1 MGMGQGS
8 CPMPIPNTSMDIK
21 TVGVVGCGLMGS
33 GITEVLAKNG
43 YNVIVREVN
52 DDFLRKGMARI
63 HASTQK
69 AVDRSK
75 ITAAAREQALARITP
90 TTKLEDFAPCDYVI
104 EAAIENLNLK
114 KDIFERLDSITR
126 PDVIL
131 ASNTSSLSI
140 AEMASKTKKPEK
152 VLGMHFFNP
161 VPVMPLLEMVRSFMT
176 SDETY
181 ETSRALGES
190 LGKQIIVAKD
200 YPGFIV
206 NALLVP
212 FQLDA
217 IRFYENGMATVE
229 DIDKGVRLGL
239 NHPMGPLEL
248 CDFVGIDTVLYIAD
262 EVYAETKD
270 PRYAAPPL
278 LRRMVA
284 AGHYGRKTGKGF
296 YDHSK

>member
-1 MGMGQGS
+1 M
-8 CPMPIPNTSMDIK
+8 NIK

-43 YNVIVREVN
+43 YNVVVREVN
-52 DDFLRKGMARI
+52 DDLLSKGLARI
-63 HASTQK
+63 QASAQK
-69 AVDRSK
+69 AVDRNK
-75 ITAAAREQALARITP
+75 ITAEARQEALARITG
-90 TTKLEDFAPCDYVI
+90 TTKLEDFAQCDYVI
-104 EAAIENLNLK
+104 EAAIENLALK
-114 KDIFERLDSITR
+114 KDIFERLDTITG

-140 AEMASKTKKPEK
+140 AEMAAKTKKPEK

-176 SDETY
+176 SDATY
-181 ETSRALGES
+181 ETSRMLGES
-190 LGKQIIVAKD
+190 LGKQVIVAKD
-200 YPGFIV
+200 LPGFIV

-212 FQLDA
+212 YQLDA
-217 IRFYENGMATVE
+217 IRFYQDGLATRE

-248 CDFVGIDTVLYIAD
+248 CDFVGVDTVLFIAD
-262 EVYAETKD
+262 EMYNETKD

-284 AGHYGRKTGKGF
+284 AGYHGKKTGKGF
-296 YDHSK
+296 YEYVK

>member
-1 MGMGQGS
+1 MS
-8 CPMPIPNTSMDIK
+8 IK

-33 GITEVLAKNG
+33 GIAEVLAKNG
-43 YNVIVREVN
+43 YSVIVREVN
-52 DDFLRKGMARI
+52 DEFLQKGLARI
-63 HASTQK
+63 RASTQK
-69 AVDRSK
+69 AVDRNK
-75 ITAAAREQALARITP
+75 ITVQARDQLLARIRG
-90 TTKLEDFAPCDYVI
+90 TTHLEEFSECDYVV

-140 AEMASKTKKPEK
+140 AEMAAKTKKPDK

-176 SDETY
+176 SEATY
-181 ETSRALGES
+181 ETSRALGEA

-217 IRFYENGMATVE
+217 IRFYENGMASKE

-248 CDFVGIDTVLYIAD
+248 CDFVGIDTVLFIAD
-262 EVYAETKD
+262 EVYNETKD

-284 AGHYGRKTGKGF
+284 AGYHGRKTGKGF
-296 YDHSK
+296 YEYSK

>member
-1 MGMGQGS
+1 ML
-8 CPMPIPNTSMDIK
+8 NIK

-33 GITEVLAKNG
+33 GIVEVLARSG
-43 YNVIVREVN
+43 YTVIVREVN
-52 DDFLRKGMARI
+52 DDFLQKGLARI
-63 HASTQK
+63 RASTQK
-69 AVDRSK
+69 AVDRNK
-75 ITAAAREQALARITP
+75 LTAPARDELLARVTG
-90 TTKLEDFAPCDYVI
+90 TTKLDDLAQCEYVI
-104 EAAIENLNLK
+104 EAAVEKLDLK
-114 KDIFERLDSITR
+114 KDIFERLDAITN

-140 AEMASKTKKPEK
+140 AEMAAKTKKPDK

-176 SDETY
+176 SDATY

-190 LGKQIIVAKD
+190 LGKQVIVAKD
-200 YPGFIV
+200 LPGFIV

-212 FQLDA
+212 YQLDA
-217 IRFYENGMATVE
+217 IRFYENGLATKE

-248 CDFVGIDTVLYIAD
+248 SDFVGLDTILYIAD
-262 EVYAETKD
+262 EMYAETKD
-270 PRYAAPPL
+270 ARYAAPPL

-284 AGHYGRKTGKGF
+284 AGYHGRKTGKGF
-296 YDHSK
+296 YDHTK

>member
-1 MGMGQGS
+1 MS
-8 CPMPIPNTSMDIK
+8 IK

-33 GITEVLAKNG
+33 GIAEVVAKNG
-43 YNVIVREVN
+43 YSVIVREVN
-52 DDFLRKGMARI
+52 DEFLQKGLARI
-63 HASTQK
+63 RASTQK
-69 AVDRSK
+69 AVDRNK
-75 ITAAAREQALARITP
+75 ITVEARDQLLARIRG
-90 TTKLEDFAPCDYVI
+90 TTHLEEFSECDYVV

-140 AEMASKTKKPEK
+140 AEMAAKTKKPDK

-176 SDETY
+176 SEATY
-181 ETSRALGES
+181 ETSRALGKA

-217 IRFYENGMATVE
+217 IRFYENGMASKE

-248 CDFVGIDTVLYIAD
+248 CDFVGIDTVLFIAD
-262 EVYAETKD
+262 EVYNETKD

-284 AGHYGRKTGKGF
+284 AGYHGRKTGKGF
-296 YDHSK
+296 YEYSK

>member
-1 MGMGQGS
+1 MS
-8 CPMPIPNTSMDIK
+8 IK

-33 GITEVLAKNG
+33 GIAEVVAKNG
-43 YNVIVREVN
+43 YSVIVREVN
-52 DDFLRKGMARI
+52 DEFLQKGLARI
-63 HASTQK
+63 RASTQK
-69 AVDRSK
+69 AVDRNK
-75 ITAAAREQALARITP
+75 ITVQARDQLLARIRG
-90 TTKLEDFAPCDYVI
+90 TTHLEEFSECDYVV

-126 PDVIL
+126 PEVIL

-140 AEMASKTKKPEK
+140 AEMAAKTKKPDK

-176 SDETY
+176 SEATY
-181 ETSRALGES
+181 ETSRALGEA
-190 LGKQIIVAKD
+190 LGKQIVVAKD

-217 IRFYENGMATVE
+217 IRFYENGMASKE

-248 CDFVGIDTVLYIAD
+248 CDFVGIDTVLFIAD
-262 EVYAETKD
+262 EVYNETKD

-284 AGHYGRKTGKGF
+284 AGYHGRKTGKGF
-296 YDHSK
+296 YEYSK

>member
-1 MGMGQGS
+1 M
-8 CPMPIPNTSMDIK
+8 NIK

-33 GITEVLAKNG
+33 GIAEVVAKNG
-43 YNVIVREVN
+43 YSVIVREVN
-52 DDFLRKGMARI
+52 DDFLQKGLARI
-63 HASTQK
+63 RASTQK

-75 ITAAAREQALARITP
+75 ITVEAREQLLARIRG
-90 TTKLEDFAPCDYVI
+90 TTHLEEFSECDYVV
-104 EAAIENLNLK
+104 EAAIEKLDLK

-140 AEMASKTKKPEK
+140 AEMASKTKKPDK

-176 SDETY
+176 SEATY
-181 ETSRALGES
+181 ETSRALGEA

-217 IRFYENGMATVE
+217 IRFYENGMASKE

-248 CDFVGIDTVLYIAD
+248 CDFVGIDTVLFIAD
-262 EVYAETKD
+262 EVYNETKD

-284 AGHYGRKTGKGF
+284 AGYHGRKTGKGF
-296 YDHSK
+296 YDYPK

>member
-1 MGMGQGS
+1 M
-8 CPMPIPNTSMDIK
+8 NIK
-21 TVGVVGCGLMGS
+21 TVGIVGCGLMGS
-33 GITEVLAKNG
+33 GISEVLAKNG

-52 DDFLRKGMARI
+52 DDFLNKGIERI
-63 HASTQK
+63 RASTQK
-69 AVDRSK
+69 AVDRGKLS
-75 ITAAAREQALARITP
+75 AAERQQALERITP
-90 TTKLEDFAPCDYVI
+90 TTKLEELAPCDYVI

-114 KDIFERLDSITR
+114 KDIFERLDNITR

-176 SDETY
+176 SEETY
-181 ETSRALGES
+181 QTSRALGES

-217 IRFYENGMATVE
+217 IRFYENGMASIE

-284 AGHYGRKTGKGF
+284 AGHHGRKSGKGF
-296 YDHSK
+296 YKHSK

>member
-1 MGMGQGS
+1 M
-8 CPMPIPNTSMDIK
+8 NIK

-33 GITEVLAKNG
+33 GIVEVLAKNG

-52 DDFLRKGMARI
+52 DELLQKGLARV

-69 AVDRSK
+69 AVDRNK
-75 ITAAAREQALARITP
+75 LTADARKEALTRIVG
-90 TTKLEDFAPCDYVI
+90 TTKLEDLNICDYVI
-104 EAAIENLNLK
+104 EAAVENLNLK
-114 KDIFERLDSITR
+114 KDIFERLDAITR

-140 AEMASKTKKPEK
+140 AEMAAKTKKPDK

-176 SDETY
+176 SEETY
-181 ETSRALGES
+181 QTSRALGES
-190 LGKQIIVAKD
+190 LGKTVIVAKD
-200 YPGFIV
+200 LPGFIV

-212 FQLDA
+212 YQLDA
-217 IRFYENGMATVE
+217 IRFYENGLATKE
-229 DIDKGVRLGL
+229 DIDAGVRLGL

-248 CDFVGIDTVLYIAD
+248 CDFVGVDTVLYIAD
-262 EVYAETKD
+262 EMYAETKD

-284 AGHYGRKTGKGF
+284 AGYHGRKTGKGF
-296 YDHSK
+296 YDYSNQGKS